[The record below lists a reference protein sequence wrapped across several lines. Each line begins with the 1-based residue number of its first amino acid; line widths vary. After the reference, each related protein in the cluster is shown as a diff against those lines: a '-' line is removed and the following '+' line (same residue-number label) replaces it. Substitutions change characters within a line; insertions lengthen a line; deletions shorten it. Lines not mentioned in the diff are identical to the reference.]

1 MKGAVMISIKDL
13 KELLAFENGGDRITT
28 LALNVDGRRFPKRDD
43 YMVVFKNLVKKTRD
57 ALKAEPIDR
66 EARQSIDEDLTK
78 MERYLRD
85 QFDRNQDR
93 GVLIFSC
100 SRKGLWRPFAFPVP
114 LRSNLTI
121 DLHPYTRPLTS
132 LLDKYERYCAV
143 IVSSERAR
151 IFDVYLGEMEEHS
164 EIFDELP
171 GKVQDPSSREY
182 KSLEEY
188 GLAERKIERRSRRSG
203 SGISGGEYG
212 LAESRIERHT
222 EEHVKKHLRR
232 VAETTFS
239 FFEDHAFDHLILG
252 GQAEI
257 LADFEPMLH
266 NYLKSRLIGKI
277 NADPKISLPHLLK
290 ETQELIQQI
299 EWEEKDRI
307 IREIADASQQGGLGV
322 LGRRATFD
330 ALKQRAVYRLIVQ
343 EEFRASGALCPICN
357 YVAAQSGACPRCGAE
372 LQPVA
377 DLVEEAVE
385 QAISQDAQI
394 YHISSH
400 PILDV
405 REGIGARLRFSLSEA
420 APASSGQAA

>member
-1 MKGAVMISIKDL
+1 MISVKDL
-13 KELLAFENGGDRITT
+13 KELLAFENGVDRITT

-57 ALKAEPIDR
+57 ALKAEPIDQ
-66 EARQSIDEDLTK
+66 EARQSIEEDLTK
-78 MERYLRD
+78 MDRYLRD
-85 QFDRNQDR
+85 QFNRNHER
-93 GVLIFSC
+93 SVLIFSC
-100 SRKGLWRPFAFPVP
+100 SRKGLWRPFAFPIP
-114 LRSNLTI
+114 LRSSLTV
-121 DLHPYTRPLTS
+121 DPRPYTRPLTS
-132 LLDKYERYCAV
+132 LLDQYERTCAV

-182 KSLEEY
+182 KSTGEY
-188 GLAERKIERRSRRSG
+188 GLAQRKIERRSRKSG

-232 VAETTFS
+232 VSETTFS

-257 LADFEPMLH
+257 LAEFEPMLH
-266 NYLKSRLIGKI
+266 SYLQSRLIGKI
-277 NADPKISLPHLLK
+277 NTDPKLSLPQLLK
-290 ETQELIQQI
+290 ETEDLTQKV

-307 IREIADASQQGGLGV
+307 IREIAETSQQGGLGV
-322 LGRRATFD
+322 LGRSATFD
-330 ALKQRAVYRLIVQ
+330 ALKQRAVYRLVIQ
-343 EEFRASGALCPICN
+343 EEFQAAGAICPVCN
-357 YVAAQSGACPRCGAE
+357 YVNGQPGACPRCGAE

-377 DLVEEAVE
+377 DLNEEAVE
-385 QAISQDAQI
+385 QAISQDAQV

-405 REGIGARLRFSLSEA
+405 REGIGARLRFPLSEA
-420 APASSGQAA
+420 APASEGEAA